1 MTWHWPVALA
11 AVATQL
17 APVTAAAPE
26 AVTAP
31 ATAAVPEID
40 VIQLENERY
49 RRMTVPVTIGDQGP
63 FRFMLDTGAQATVV
77 SRDLADRLALTERK
91 TAILVG
97 MASRKQVETA
107 AIYDVGLG
115 SRSFYIRNAPVV
127 EQANIGSADGILG
140 LDSLQDQ
147 RVLLD
152 FANQQILVADAEELG
167 GNRGYEIIVKA
178 RQRLGQLII
187 TEARLDGIKVAVVVD
202 SGAQNSIGNPV
213 LFNRFRRARHVGE
226 SEVTDINGVVMSGM
240 VKLADELNVG
250 RAKLQNIPVMFA
262 DSPTFAALGLDDE
275 PAIILGMS
283 ELKLFRRV
291 AIDFKTRR
299 VLFDLPPEAR
309 IAGRNSTTIFER

>member
-26 AVTAP
+26 AAP
-31 ATAAVPEID
+31 PPTVAAPVPQVDI
-40 VIQLENERY
+40 IALENERY
-49 RRMTVPVTIGDQGP
+49 RRMTVPVTIGDHGP

-77 SRDLADRLALTERK
+77 SRDLADRLALNDRQ

-97 MASRKQVETA
+97 MASRKEVETA

-115 SRSFYIRNAPVV
+115 SRSFYIRSAPVV
-127 EQANIGSADGILG
+127 EGANIGGADGILG

-152 FANQQILVADAEELG
+152 FANQQIQVADAEDLG
-167 GNRGYEIIVKA
+167 GNRYEIIVKA
-178 RQRLGQLII
+178 RERLGQLII
-187 TEARLDGIKVAVVVD
+187 TEARLDGVKVAVVVD
-202 SGAQNSIGNPV
+202 SGAQNSIGNPA
-213 LFNRFRRARHVGE
+213 LYNRFRRSRHMGE
-226 SEVTDINGVVMSGM
+226 SEVTDINGEVMSGM
-240 VKLADELNVG
+240 VKLASELNVG

-262 DSPTFAALGLDDE
+262 DSPTFEALGLDDE

-309 IAGRNSTTIFER
+309 LAGRHSTTIFDR